1 MATFGS
7 MRFGKNSVQG
17 LAGGVVPPGRHD
29 VSPPSLASN
38 AGFPGPV
45 DDIQSPPRQKLASQ
59 SPRQPAPLLA
69 EKLTRACQARTALPS
84 QWQLQPAPR
93 PTESSEVRQTPICHP
108 SPLQPSLSRQGQ
120 AQTTRAEHSQQASQ
134 SSCQPFIE
142 SAASGKV
149 DDIQSPPRQKL
160 SASASQSLRQTAPP
174 LLAETLTRACQARAS
189 HSTQPGVRRRNQVP
203 ELATSFKR
211 LQAQPQATGTG
222 SARIDCDGSDR
233 AASPSDESLASEL
246 HPSRPP
252 QRDTSWTPHALSRCK
267 QMSSS
272 RSTSGSQGQVAS
284 VATPSG
290 AGLRRMDR
298 EDDSTT
304 SLGSLGTAAAGKTD
318 SGAFPANGA
327 STVNNPMH
335 AGFQPAPNTSFAPG
349 SSDAFARQACGGVE
363 LPKTGSGPFPANGAS
378 MVNNS
383 MHAGFQ
389 PAPNTSFAPGSSD
402 AFARQAC
409 GGFEKLPN
417 TGNGHFLA
425 NGTIAVNNPMHA
437 GIQPAPN
444 TSSAPDSSHAYA
456 RQACG
461 GVELPKTG
469 SGPFPANGASMVN
482 NPMHA
487 GASELPIFDSCWR
500 QDGTAAAISPRLV
513 RGPASLL
520 EDARALLCTR
530 PGQIYTGV
538 HVQPRGNIDR
548 AVYRDAIR
556 APALFDTGSFWG
568 PRLELC
574 PLWSSLLFVAKCRH
588 WPPDLLAEVM
598 SWPSAQKRD
607 GEKGEQEVS
616 FSGAHYKSTL
626 ERFEVLRKDWAGA
639 LQRLAEM
646 WDFNL
651 SPSAIAY
658 TQCISC
664 CARAGK
670 LTMALRLLREL
681 RAKPG
686 IETDVVAVNAGL
698 GACAL
703 RGAWREAFHLART
716 VPCMT
721 LLPSVVTWSS
731 TISACE
737 KGSNNWPA
745 VFNIFKVMR
754 ECIIRPNTITLNAGI
769 SSCRNCWSQAL
780 SLAAGQGPSAAET
793 QRDLLSY
800 SAAISGCERGSQWS
814 QALELL
820 QAVSKMSLRRD
831 VPFFSSAVSACEKG
845 MQWLTTLQLLD
856 MLEAQQLVPD
866 VVVMGACQSQYL
878 WTSALQ
884 LLEELPGRS
893 LVPSLVF
900 CNAALSACAP
910 RWRWALHVL
919 SALGACTHQPDQH
932 TFVAAI
938 DACERGGH
946 WQLALDLLHRM
957 VSSHLEL
964 NAYPFNGVS
973 SALCGSGRWELALEL
988 ISLMLRQ
995 ALRTTHVQHGLSS
1008 KGLQLSALPSWA
1020 CAVVGFEKPGAPV
1033 CGGLSACEARSK
1045 VAEFLESLPQGSA
1058 VLPYQRESVEFG
1070 LQRGG
1075 RVLLGDEMGL
1085 GKTLQ
1090 ALLLAAQY
1098 EAEWPLLVVAPSSLR
1113 FVWREQAAQWLPH
1126 LVGADGGQVQVIRT
1140 GKDKVNK
1147 CARVVVTTYDLLR
1160 RSESLR
1166 RRADGRDY
1174 LAVIVDE
1181 SQNIKEAS
1189 SQRTK
1194 VVVGICKAARR
1205 VLLLSGTPAV
1215 NRAAELYTQL
1225 EALLPAEMP
1234 SFAQFAERFCYKQT
1248 QNFGGRRQ
1256 IKWIG
1261 VQRSEEL
1268 HCLLSTVMKRRLKS
1282 QVLQQLPEKR
1292 RMRVPL
1298 DPEKMSQEKL
1308 RDVERRTRQMGNV
1321 DFSSGNGKALGD
1333 TAQLFRDTAEAKLA
1347 AVLDYVEHLLSL
1359 ETKFLIFG
1367 HHRLVL
1373 DALEDKLKR
1382 AHYGYISA
1390 WPCRAAA
1397 ERPKLVSQFQED
1409 NNVRVAVLSITAAG
1423 TGLTLTAAQTVVF
1436 AELYWVPG
1444 QMQQAEDRAHRI
1456 GQRDCVSVHYLIAKD
1471 TLDEV
1476 LYRTLE
1482 KKTVST
1488 TRILNGHGS
1497 GLDML
1502 QHSPEC
1508 DVSLKR
1514 KAHSNPDTT
1523 KTEQLEKCRRS
1534 DALGIPGC

>member
-1 MATFGS
+1 M
-7 MRFGKNSVQG
+7 
-17 LAGGVVPPGRHD
+17 PPFRE
-29 VSPPSLASN
+29 
-38 AGFPGPV
+38 
-45 DDIQSPPRQKLASQ
+45 R
-59 SPRQPAPLLA
+59 
-69 EKLTRACQARTALPS
+69 C
-84 QWQLQPAPR
+84 QLQVAHR
-93 PTESSEVRQTPICHP
+93 LMLALTGVLYRLRP
-108 SPLQPSLSRQGQ
+108 SPSRAQLSRQG
-120 AQTTRAEHSQQASQ
+120 A
-134 SSCQPFIE
+134 
-142 SAASGKV
+142 
-149 DDIQSPPRQKL
+149 
-160 SASASQSLRQTAPP
+160 
-174 LLAETLTRACQARAS
+174 
-189 HSTQPGVRRRNQVP
+189 
-203 ELATSFKR
+203 
-211 LQAQPQATGTG
+211 
-222 SARIDCDGSDR
+222 
-233 AASPSDESLASEL
+233 
-246 HPSRPP
+246 
-252 QRDTSWTPHALSRCK
+252 
-267 QMSSS
+267 
-272 RSTSGSQGQVAS
+272 
-284 VATPSG
+284 
-290 AGLRRMDR
+290 
-298 EDDSTT
+298 
-304 SLGSLGTAAAGKTD
+304 
-318 SGAFPANGA
+318 
-327 STVNNPMH
+327 
-335 AGFQPAPNTSFAPG
+335 
-349 SSDAFARQACGGVE
+349 
-363 LPKTGSGPFPANGAS
+363 GSGVLAI
-378 MVNNS
+378 
-383 MHAGFQ
+383 
-389 PAPNTSFAPGSSD
+389 
-402 AFARQAC
+402 RQ
-409 GGFEKLPN
+409 
-417 TGNGHFLA
+417 
-425 NGTIAVNNPMHA
+425 M
-437 GIQPAPN
+437 
-444 TSSAPDSSHAYA
+444 
-456 RQACG
+456 
-461 GVELPKTG
+461 
-469 SGPFPANGASMVN
+469 
-482 NPMHA
+482 
-487 GASELPIFDSCWR
+487 
-500 QDGTAAAISPRLV
+500 
-513 RGPASLL
+513 
-520 EDARALLCTR
+520 
-530 PGQIYTGV
+530 YTGV
-538 HVQPRGNIDR
+538 HVQPLGNIER
-548 AVYRDAIR
+548 SV
-556 APALFDTGSFWG
+556 G
-568 PRLELC
+568 RLELC
-574 PLWSSLLFVAKCRH
+574 PLWSSLLFVAKCPR
-588 WPPDLLAEVM
+588 WPPALLAEVT
-598 SWPSAQKRD
+598 SWPSAQKRE
-607 GEKGEQEVS
+607 GEKGEEEIS

-626 ERFEVLRKDWAGA
+626 ERFEAWRLLRDVCSSHSNPRLRYGSMSSSLSGSPASPTPCRHGRRVQHVQRKDWAGA

-664 CARAGK
+664 CAKAGK
-670 LTMALRLLREL
+670 LTMALHLLREL
-681 RAKPG
+681 RTTPG
-686 IETDVVAVNAGL
+686 VETDVVAVNAGL
-698 GACAL
+698 SACAL

-737 KGSNNWPA
+737 KGGNNWPA

-754 ECIIRPNTITLNAGI
+754 QCIIRPNTITLNAGI
-769 SSCRNCWSQAL
+769 SSCRSCWSQAL
-780 SLAAGQGPSAAET
+780 FLAATEGPLAAET

-800 SAAISGCERGSQWS
+800 SAAISGCERGGQWS
-814 QALELL
+814 QALMLL
-820 QAVSKMSLRRD
+820 QAVSKRSLRRD

-856 MLEAQQLVPD
+856 ILEAQQLVPD
-866 VVVMGACQSQYL
+866 VVVIGACQSQYL

-893 LVPSLVF
+893 LLPSLVF

-910 RWRWALHVL
+910 RWRWALQVL
-919 SALGACTHQPDQH
+919 SALGACAHRPDQH

-938 DACERGGH
+938 DACERGGR
-946 WQLALDLLHRM
+946 WQLALDLLQRL
-957 VSSHLEL
+957 VSSRLEL

-995 ALRTTHVQHGLSS
+995 ALRTTHVQHVAVHLLACSCGHAGQALCQLDELSNGS
-1008 KGLQLSALPSWA
+1008 FSHLRALA
-1020 CAVVGFEKPGAPV
+1020 CVVGFEKPGAPV
-1033 CGGLSACEARSK
+1033 CGGLSACEARAK
-1045 VAEFLESLPQGSA
+1045 VAGFLESLPQ
-1058 VLPYQRESVEFG
+1058 ESVEFG

-1147 CARVVVTTYDLLR
+1147 CVTTYDLLR

-1166 RRADGRDY
+1166 RRADGDTLSRDY

-1181 SQNIKEAS
+1181 SQNIKALERDAVLSPS
-1189 SQRTK
+1189 S
-1194 VVVGICKAARR
+1194 G
-1205 VLLLSGTPAV
+1205 GTPAV

-1234 SFAQFAERFCYKQT
+1234 SFAQFAERFCYKQQGSELLLT
-1248 QNFGGRRQ
+1248 QNFGGRRT

-1261 VQRSEEL
+1261 VQRPAEL
-1268 HCLLSTVMKRRLKS
+1268 HCLLNTVMKRRLKH

-1321 DFSSGNGKALGD
+1321 DFNSGKALGD

-1373 DALEDKLKR
+1373 DALEEKLKR
-1382 AHYGYISA
+1382 AKFGYIRIDGQTGAS
-1390 WPCRAAA
+1390 
-1397 ERPKLVSQFQED
+1397 ERPKLVSRFQED
-1409 NNVRVAVLSITAAG
+1409 ESVRVAVLSITAAG

-1444 QMQQAEDRAHRI
+1444 QMHQAEDRAHRI

-1508 DVSLKR
+1508 DGKVD
-1514 KAHSNPDTT
+1514 SNPDTA
-1523 KTEQLEKCRRS
+1523 KAEQPEKCRRS
-1534 DALGIPGC
+1534 DALRTPGC